1 MNCTAGPEVLGERAF
16 RRHKVFAISGRT
28 CELNTASDTAEGA
41 VPHQNPV
48 RQQSQFPSFRLV
60 FSRAV
65 DALLPKTVRLLISMT
80 CA

>member
-41 VPHQNPV
+41 VPSPKSGPSTIAVPFLQASFFAGGGRVAAQN
-48 RQQSQFPSFRLV
+48 S
-60 FSRAV
+60 
-65 DALLPKTVRLLISMT
+65 KTIDINNMR
-80 CA
+80 